1 MRDSEIVASIVA
13 GEADGLAEAYD
24 RYADA
29 LFGYCRS
36 LLREPAD
43 AADAVQDTFVIAAS
57 RLAGLRDPELLKP
70 WLYAVARNE
79 CLRRLG
85 SREVASTFD
94 EVPEAE
100 HADETADVGVEAER
114 AETRALLR
122 AALGG
127 LNPAERDVVTQL
139 LHGLDVAEI
148 ALVLDVSRNHVHALL
163 SRARDQLEASVG
175 VLLVARSG
183 REECPALDALLTGW
197 DGQLTVPLRKRAA
210 RHIDRCEVCSGR
222 RRQVLSPAMLLGLS
236 PGALAGAFAAHEA
249 ATATHAAP
257 VALRAEALHM
267 ATGKDLH
274 AQAYRGALRRSH
286 GSFGTSGFPKPPHT
300 SHPGLLHSP
309 RVQVAA
315 AAGAAAVIAAAVV
328 LATSGGSPHGRV
340 ASGGPLPGQAS
351 AGQPPGGTPGRAS
364 GGTPSPAFSRGG
376 SGGGSSVPGG
386 SLASVSGSNG
396 PPSPSQGTSRTP
408 SASPSGTGPSSP
420 SASST
425 APTPTASPTG
435 SRSPTPTPT
444 GQPAPG
450 TLSVAPATIV
460 LTPLLG
466 STLTLTAE
474 GGPVSW
480 SISEPASLL
489 GELNVSPSSGTLS
502 AGQSTQVTISVS
514 GLASLDTQLTVSPG
528 GQAVTVVLGVL

>member
-13 GEADGLAEAYD
+13 GEANGLAEAYD

-57 RLAGLRDPELLKP
+57 RVRGLRDPELLRP

-85 SREVASTFD
+85 SREVTSTLDEASQTH
-94 EVPEAE
+94 EQ
-100 HADETADVGVEAER
+100 ADETADVSAEAER

-127 LNPAERDVVTQL
+127 LNPAERDAVTQF
-139 LHGLDVAEI
+139 LHGLDIAEI

-183 REECPALDALLTGW
+183 REECPELDALLAGW
-197 DGQLTVPLRKRAA
+197 DGQLTVLLRKRAA
-210 RHIDRCEVCSGR
+210 RHIERCDICSGR

-236 PGALAGAFAAHEA
+236 PGLLLAAFAAP
-249 ATATHAAP
+249 AAP
-257 VALRAEALHM
+257 AGLRARALHM
-267 ATGKDLH
+267 ATGKDLP
-274 AQAYRGALRRSH
+274 AEAYRGALDGSH
-286 GSFGTSGFPKPPHT
+286 GSFRTSGFPKPLPGGHA
-300 SHPGLLHSP
+300 GLLRSP
-309 RVQVAA
+309 RGQAAA
-315 AAGAAAVIAAAVV
+315 AAGAAAVIIAAVV
-328 LATSGGSPHGRV
+328 LATSGGPRPGRV
-340 ASGGPLPGQAS
+340 VGGAPLPGRAS
-351 AGQPPGGTPGRAS
+351 AGQTPGGAPGRSAGAAPS
-364 GGTPSPAFSRGG
+364 GSVSRGG
-376 SGGGSSVPGG
+376 SGGRSSAPG
-386 SLASVSGSNG
+386 SLASASASGGAPAPSGSPG
-396 PPSPSQGTSRTP
+396 ASRTP
-408 SASPSGTGPSSP
+408 SGTRSPSPSG
-420 SASST
+420 SASSP
-425 APTPTASPTG
+425 APTASPTG
-435 SRSPTPTPT
+435 SRSASPTPTPT
-444 GQPAPG
+444 PSGQPTAG
-450 TLSVAPATIV
+450 TVSVTPARIV

-474 GGPVSW
+474 GGPVNW

-489 GELNVSPSSGTLS
+489 GELDVSPSSGTLS
-502 AGQSTQVTISVS
+502 AGQSTQVTITVS

-528 GQAVTVVLGVL
+528 GQTVTVVLGLL